1 MTPLVTVLMP
11 AYNAEKYITA
21 AINSVLQQTF
31 TNFELL
37 VINDGSA
44 DSTEAIINSFT
55 DNRIRLI
62 NQTNQGVAAALNIG
76 LLNAKAELIARFD
89 ADDLCTANRLQL
101 QYDFLSANPDY
112 IIVGADADYINNDD
126 EYIFTGRLPAY
137 VNEDI
142 QHLNYARC
150 PFIHSAVMYR
160 KKYILEAGG
169 YNIHAHAFE
178 DHLLWSKIIRQ
189 NKTHNLSET
198 LIKVR
203 LNPASVS
210 IDEKWRTRRF
220 LEIKYRSIRQGDISE
235 EDGRELLFIL
245 KKQDTQKIKEASY
258 YSLLGK
264 KYTWDNY
271 QPQKARNYLTKA
283 IRIHPGRIESYL
295 VMLLSFFPKPFID
308 WLYKR
313 KLNKI

>member
-11 AYNAEKYITA
+11 AYNAEKYIAA
-21 AINSVLQQTF
+21 AITSVLQQTF

-37 VINDGSA
+37 IINDGSYDGTA
-44 DSTEAIINSFT
+44 AIINSFT

-76 LLNAKAELIARFD
+76 LLNARAELIARFD

-101 QYDFLSANPDY
+101 QYDFLAANQDY

-137 VNEDI
+137 INEDI
-142 QHLNYARC
+142 QQLNYARC

-178 DHLLWSKIIRQ
+178 DHLLWSKIIRH
-189 NKTHNLSET
+189 NKTHNLPET

-210 IDEKWRTRRF
+210 IDEKWRTKRF
-220 LEIKYRSIRQGDISE
+220 LEIKYKSIRQGDISE
-235 EDGRELLFIL
+235 DDGRELLFIL

-283 IRIHPGRIESYL
+283 IRIHPGRMESYL
-295 VMLLSFFPKPFID
+295 VMLLSYFPKAFID